1 MEEDARS
8 HHLPR
13 VSRGIGLLTLF
24 PACRIGLIP
33 LLALL
38 CSLTLLGPPQAKA
51 DGLREASAVNISY
64 ILNSFQIGYDRRVRP
79 NYGGIPV
86 TVGVT
91 LYILSIGDLSEKDMD
106 FTFDMYFRQFWT
118 DPRLSFDPVDFGIN
132 QLVVGSEYISLIWV
146 PDTFFVNEKI
156 ALFHS
161 ATTENQFLRITHTGE
176 VLRSM
181 RLTIKAT
188 CPMNLANFPMDDQM
202 CTVEIESFGYTMADL
217 KYAWNDGKTSVK
229 MSPDVSLPQFI
240 VLGHR
245 QRLIEV
251 SLSSGN
257 YSRLLAD
264 VQFTRSMGYYMIQ
277 VYIPSSLIVVMSWVS
292 FWLNRGAAPARVGL
306 GVTTVLTMTT
316 LINSVNAAL
325 PKISYMKSIDI
336 YLFVCFF
343 MVFGALIEYACVGY
357 TDKRIQLRKNRYLA
371 MQRMM
376 EEKRLEMAK
385 HREMQLLE
393 EPCPTYNNGRLL
405 NSRTP
410 RDGRYRE
417 TCVQLDTC
425 CMMSCAV
432 NSGHERA
439 HQQTNGN
446 GRNGVSD
453 RLLPSH
459 EPIQMMPAKP
469 PSKVFGM
476 RGSDI
481 DKYSRVIFPIMFL
494 SFHLM
499 YWMIY
504 MSISG
509 DIPQDLVWLE

>member
-1 MEEDARS
+1 
-8 HHLPR
+8 
-13 VSRGIGLLTLF
+13 
-24 PACRIGLIP
+24 
-33 LLALL
+33 
-38 CSLTLLGPPQAKA
+38 
-51 DGLREASAVNISY
+51 
-64 ILNSFQIGYDRRVRP
+64 
-79 NYGGIPV
+79 
-86 TVGVT
+86 
-91 LYILSIGDLSEKDMD
+91 
-106 FTFDMYFRQFWT
+106 
-118 DPRLSFDPVDFGIN
+118 
-132 QLVVGSEYISLIWV
+132 
-146 PDTFFVNEKI
+146 
-156 ALFHS
+156 
-161 ATTENQFLRITHTGE
+161 
-176 VLRSM
+176 
-181 RLTIKAT
+181 
-188 CPMNLANFPMDDQM
+188 
-202 CTVEIESFGYTMADL
+202 
-217 KYAWNDGKTSVK
+217 
-229 MSPDVSLPQFI
+229 
-240 VLGHR
+240 
-245 QRLIEV
+245 
-251 SLSSGN
+251 
-257 YSRLLAD
+257 
-264 VQFTRSMGYYMIQ
+264 
-277 VYIPSSLIVVMSWVS
+277 MSWVS

-393 EPCPTYNNGRLL
+393 EPLTSYNNGRLL

-432 NSGHERA
+432 NSGHERS
-439 HQQTNGN
+439 HQTNGN

-453 RLLPSH
+453 RLLPTH
-459 EPIQMMPAKP
+459 EPVQMMPAKP

>member
-1 MEEDARS
+1 MS
-8 HHLPR
+8 PSTLPLF
-13 VSRGIGLLTLF
+13 SSSTLLL
-24 PACRIGLIP
+24 P
-33 LLALL
+33 LLSIL
-38 CSLTLLGPPQAKA
+38 CSGLMGPGSLQV
-51 DGLREASAVNISY
+51 DGNRQRREGREVERPGVNISY

-118 DPRLSFDPVDFGIN
+118 DPRLSFDPNDFGIT
-132 QLVVGSEYISLIWV
+132 QLVVGAEYINLIWV

-217 KYAWNDGKTSVK
+217 KYKWNDGKTSVK
-229 MSPDVSLPQFI
+229 MSPDVSLPQFLI
-240 VLGHR
+240 LGHR

-357 TDKRIQLRKNRYLA
+357 TDKRIQLRKNRFLA
-371 MQRMM
+371 MQKMM

-393 EPCPTYNNGRLL
+393 DPMMNPSVYNNGRILA
-405 NSRTP
+405 RTP
-410 RDGRYRE
+410 RNDRYRE
-417 TCVQLDTC
+417 TCVKLDTC

-432 NSGHERA
+432 NSAHERSL
-439 HQQTNGN
+439 QSNGN

-453 RLLPSH
+453 RLLPNH
-459 EPIQMMPAKP
+459 EPIQMLPAKP

-481 DKYSRVIFPIMFL
+481 DKYSRVLFPMMFL
-494 SFHLM
+494 SFHMM

-509 DIPQDLVWLE
+509 EMPEDLVYLPV

>member
-1 MEEDARS
+1 MKQGQPLAS
-8 HHLPR
+8 H
-13 VSRGIGLLTLF
+13 
-24 PACRIGLIP
+24 
-33 LLALL
+33 ALL
-38 CSLTLLGPPQAKA
+38 LVLAFVMLLSFLTTTSVAEGSARG
-51 DGLREASAVNISY
+51 DASGINISY

-91 LYILSIGDLSEKDMD
+91 LYILSIGDLSEKFMD
-106 FTFDMYFRQFWT
+106 FTFDMYFRQYWS
-118 DPRLSFDPVDFGIN
+118 DPRLSFDRNEFGID
-132 QLVVGSEYISLIWV
+132 QLVVGAEYIKLIWV

-156 ALFHS
+156 ALFHE
-161 ATTENQFLRITHTGE
+161 ATTENQFLRITHAGE

-188 CPMNLANFPMDDQM
+188 CPMNLANFPMDSQM

-217 KYAWNDGKTSVK
+217 KYAWNDGEKSVK
-229 MSPDVSLPQFI
+229 MSPDVALPQFL

-357 TDKRIQLRKNRYLA
+357 TDKRIQLRKNRFLA
-371 MQRMM
+371 MQKMM
-376 EEKRLEMAK
+376 EEKRLEVAK
-385 HREMQLLE
+385 QMEMQALDPH
-393 EPCPTYNNGRLL
+393 EPMSMMNQNFYNGRS
-405 NSRTP
+405 NGVRTP
-410 RDGRYRE
+410 RNDRYHRE
-417 TCVQLDTC
+417 THVQLHSC
-425 CMMSCAV
+425 CMMTCAV
-432 NSGHERA
+432 NGGGHDTLPRDM
-439 HQQTNGN
+439 H

-453 RLLPSH
+453 RLLPGH
-459 EPIQMMPAKP
+459 QQPIQLPLPSLP
-469 PSKVFGM
+469 PSKPPHRIFGM

-481 DKYSRVIFPIMFL
+481 DKYSRVLFPMMFL
-494 SFHLM
+494 SFHMM

-509 DIPQDLVWLE
+509 EMPEDLVYLPV